1 MRNGFKFNGRHSSE
15 FGASVRTKSRPIR
28 PSSKSFTIDMPCRDG
43 VYDFSAANS
52 WERELFNERVF
63 TVTIGLYAENLRA
76 MQKKLTDI
84 SSWLTGWGELIFDD
98 MPLTVWKGK
107 ITDEILYM
115 PEHEGRKAV
124 IEASFRVKPFGFCLF
139 GTEGPEIGV
148 EEIILNENIPIG
160 FDSFFSFTLIGSG
173 DINIINCSDRPVR
186 PVIQITNASEMTLS
200 LGNKALSFD
209 ASGTV
214 TVDFE
219 RQNVTDSNGSTGV
232 SGEFFEFGSG
242 NNVLGIT
249 RSSSGIMTINVSYI
263 PEFMYGV
270 SFDGVDWGESDA

>member
-28 PSSKSFTIDMPCRDG
+28 PSSKSFTVDMPCRDG

-63 TVTIGLYAENLRA
+63 TVTIGLRTENLNE

-84 SSWLTGWGELIFDD
+84 SRWLTGGGELVFDD

-107 ITDEILYM
+107 ITDEIMYM

-124 IEASFRVKPFGFCLF
+124 IEASFGVKPFGFCVF
-139 GTEGPEIGV
+139 GTEGPEIGI

-160 FDSFFSFTLIGSG
+160 FDSVFSFTLTGGG
-173 DINIINCSDRPVR
+173 DINIVNFGDRPVR
-186 PVIQITNASEMTLS
+186 PIIEIENASDMTLS
-200 LGNKALSFD
+200 LGNKALSFS
-209 ASGTV
+209 ASGTAI
-214 TVDFE
+214 VDFE
-219 RQNVTDSNGSTGV
+219 KQNVTDSGGSVGV

-242 NNVLGIT
+242 NNVLNIT
-249 RSSSGIMTINVSYI
+249 SSGSDAMKITASYI

-270 SFDGVDWGESDA
+270 SLDGVNWGDSDA